1 MSDINI
7 DAQCSAAPTPACQFS
22 SSGVKQ
28 RRQDQAGVKRAAV
41 GTSTGDRQTGQGAG
55 LTSALLQLDTVAHV
69 DVVDPD
75 VASGRVI
82 EESLEHHL
90 DTRHSEVKAAAR

>member
-1 MSDINI
+1 MAGRTDGA
-7 DAQCSAAPTPACQFS
+7 DRR
-22 SSGVKQ
+22 VK
-28 RRQDQAGVKRAAV
+28 
-41 GTSTGDRQTGQGAG
+41 DRQTDRQG
-55 LTSALLQLDTVAHV
+55 LTSALLQLDAVAHV

-90 DTRHSEVKAAAR
+90 DTRHGDVKAAAPGPLALSQQNALTIAQSDERPQ

>member
-1 MSDINI
+1 M
-7 DAQCSAAPTPACQFS
+7 AH
-22 SSGVKQ
+22 
-28 RRQDQAGVKRAAV
+28 RRV
-41 GTSTGDRQTGQGAG
+41 TDRQEAG

>member
-1 MSDINI
+1 M
-7 DAQCSAAPTPACQFS
+7 AH
-22 SSGVKQ
+22 
-28 RRQDQAGVKRAAV
+28 RRV
-41 GTSTGDRQTGQGAG
+41 TDRQTDRTGQGAG